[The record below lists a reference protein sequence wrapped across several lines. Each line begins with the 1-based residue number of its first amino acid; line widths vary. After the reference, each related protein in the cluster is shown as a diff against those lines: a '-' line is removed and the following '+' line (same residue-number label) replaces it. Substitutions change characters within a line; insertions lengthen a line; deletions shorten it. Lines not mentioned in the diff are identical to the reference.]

1 MKNQY
6 IVTPRVTKINFT
18 VGYLQNTN
26 LFWTYLSHH
35 EGKGVCAGVEAD
47 EHTDRGEEPTADLYH
62 QQ

>member
-35 EGKGVCAGVEAD
+35 EGECVGAGVEAD
-47 EHTDRGEEPTADLYH
+47 EHTDSRQEPTADLYH